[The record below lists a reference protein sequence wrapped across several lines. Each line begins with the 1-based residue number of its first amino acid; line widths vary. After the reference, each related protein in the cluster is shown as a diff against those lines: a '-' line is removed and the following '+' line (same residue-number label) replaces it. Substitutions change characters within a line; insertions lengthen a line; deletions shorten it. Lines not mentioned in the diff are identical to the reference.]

1 MISILI
7 YIILGFSMIQ
17 WIVVLINLL
26 FKVRLPK
33 FKSVEFPLISVLIPA
48 RNEQHN
54 IGNILQDLINQD
66 YQNIEIIVCN
76 DHSEDDTKKVIES
89 FIHRDSRI
97 QVFDSQPLPEGWLGK
112 NWACHQLS
120 QKAIGTYLL
129 FVDSDVRMNNDLL
142 STTLQYHKNQK
153 VGLLSIFPTQKMD
166 SLGEYLTVPLMHY
179 ILLTLLPLILVR
191 KSRYSSLSAANGQFM
206 FFNAAQYKQIGPHFL
221 VRNNKVEDILIAG
234 IFKKNHIPVACI
246 TGIEAIRCRMYHNL
260 NEGIQGFSKNMV
272 TFFGNSYILALLF
285 WGLTTLSLIF
295 MPFTATLYQNILF
308 FLLYFSTKIMVSIV
322 AKQNIFKNIILSIPQ
337 HVIML
342 IIMIQSFIYSK
353 NRKQIWKG
361 RSIS

>member
-7 YIILGFSMIQ
+7 YLILGFAMIQ
-17 WIVVLINLL
+17 WIVVLVNLV
-26 FKVRLPK
+26 FKARLPQLK
-33 FKSVEFPLISVLIPA
+33 TIETPLISVLIPA

-76 DHSEDDTKKVIES
+76 DHSEDETQKVIES
-89 FIHRDSRI
+89 FMNLDKRV

-120 QKAIGTYLL
+120 QKAKGTYFL
-129 FVDSDVRMNNDLL
+129 FVDADVRMNPDLV

-153 VGLLSIFPTQKMD
+153 VGLLTIFPTQKMD

-191 KSRYSSLSAANGQFM
+191 KSHYSSLSAANGQFM
-206 FFNAAQYKQIGPHFL
+206 FFDAAKYKQIDPHFL
-221 VRNNKVEDILIAG
+221 VRNNKVEDIVIAG
-234 IFKKNHIPVACI
+234 IFKKHHIPVACI
-246 TGIEAIRCRMYHNL
+246 TGIEAIKCRMYQNL

-272 TFFGNSYILALLF
+272 TFFGNSYLLALLF
-285 WGLTTLSLIF
+285 WSFTTLPLFFI
-295 MPFTATLYQNILF
+295 PFTGTILENILF
-308 FLLYFSTKIMVSIV
+308 FLLYFTTKIMVSIV
-322 AKQNIFKNIILSIPQ
+322 AKQNIFKNILLFIPQ

-342 IIMIQSFIYSK
+342 IIIIQSLLYSK

-361 RSIS
+361 RFIS